1 MTVRWRSVIDGEHA
15 DDGSEQYER
24 DDDET
29 THPTHSHSLS
39 GGGTKEP
46 APSNRRFFSSDD
58 TFTRVLG
65 DASGRLMNGA
75 IVPNTLSRNTSCA
88 PTAVRSSVEE
98 MEDDGWGMT
107 IRVRQIS

>member
-1 MTVRWRSVIDGEHA
+1 
-15 DDGSEQYER
+15 
-24 DDDET
+24 
-29 THPTHSHSLS
+29 
-39 GGGTKEP
+39 
-46 APSNRRFFSSDD
+46 
-58 TFTRVLG
+58 
-65 DASGRLMNGA
+65 MNGA